1 MEFQDVVRRRK
12 MVRSFL
18 DRPVPRD
25 SLDRIL
31 RNALRG
37 PSAGFS
43 QGFEFLLLEGPEQ
56 TSRYWKAA
64 LAPDHAHP
72 FPWPDMLKAPVLI
85 VCLSHKLAY
94 LRRYA
99 EPDKGWAD
107 MDESRWPVPYWD
119 IDTGMAALLMLL
131 TAVDEGLGACFFGA
145 PKAAFGEA
153 FGVPEEYTPIGT
165 IAIGYAAPR
174 DRQSASI
181 PGRRR
186 HPSDVIHL
194 GRW

>member
-1 MEFQDVVRRRK
+1 MEFSDVVRKRK
-12 MVRSFL
+12 MVRAFE
-18 DRPVPRD
+18 DRPVPE
-25 SLDRIL
+25 SALDRIL

-43 QGFEFLLLEGPEQ
+43 QGFEFLVLEGKEQ
-56 TSRYWKAA
+56 TARYWAA
-64 LAPDHAHP
+64 TIDPDRDHV
-72 FPWPDMLKAPVLI
+72 FPWPDLLKAPVLV

-99 EPDKGWAD
+99 EPDKGWTD
-107 MDESRWPVPYWD
+107 MDEARWPVPYWD
-119 IDTGMAALLMLL
+119 IDTGMAAMLMLL

-145 PKAAFGEA
+145 PRDHVRAAFGI
-153 FGVPEEYTPIGT
+153 PEEYTPIGT
-165 IAIGYAAPR
+165 IAIGYAAQH
-174 DRQSASI
+174 DRPSRSV

-186 HPSDVIHL
+186 AATSSLHR